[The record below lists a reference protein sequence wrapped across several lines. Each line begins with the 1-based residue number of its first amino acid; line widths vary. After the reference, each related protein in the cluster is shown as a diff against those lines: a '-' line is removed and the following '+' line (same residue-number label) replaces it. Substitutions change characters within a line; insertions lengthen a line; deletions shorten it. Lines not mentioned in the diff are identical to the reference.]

1 MRPLPKV
8 DWYKQLHLKYHQREF
23 CSATVQPMPGY
34 NYIRKRGCRRHASFL
49 VNGSK
54 LCELHAGRALIL
66 LLIEGSIATSETP
79 NAKET

>member
-8 DWYKQLHLKYHQREF
+8 EWFKQLNLRYHSREF

-34 NYIRKRGCRRHASFL
+34 NYIKKRKCRRHASFL

-54 LCELHAGRALIL
+54 LCELHAGRALIE
-66 LLIEGSIATSETP
+66 LLIEDSDATTETP
-79 NAKET
+79 NA